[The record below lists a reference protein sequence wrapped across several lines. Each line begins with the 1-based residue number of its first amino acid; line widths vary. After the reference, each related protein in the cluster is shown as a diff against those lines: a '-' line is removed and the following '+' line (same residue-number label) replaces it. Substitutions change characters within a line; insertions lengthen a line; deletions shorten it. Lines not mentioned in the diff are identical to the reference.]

1 MSNAL
6 NHLRVEYA
14 QRRLEE
20 SEALPDPFQQFQRWF
35 AEALAADP
43 QHANVMT
50 LATST
55 AAGWPSARVVLL
67 KDCDA
72 RGFVFYTNFHS
83 RKGRELTE
91 NPRASLVFWWRELER
106 QVRLEGQVETV
117 TPAEAD
123 EYFQTRP
130 RDSQLGAWASAQS
143 EIIANRQMLE
153 QRFQELA
160 REYENRQVPRPPHW
174 GGFRLVPEVFE
185 FWQGRPG
192 RLHDR
197 LRYRRSGSGWLVERL
212 SP

>member
-1 MSNAL
+1 MPL
-6 NHLRVEYA
+6 
-14 QRRLEE
+14 
-20 SEALPDPFQQFQRWF
+20 
-35 AEALAADP
+35 
-43 QHANVMT
+43 
-50 LATST
+50 
-55 AAGWPSARVVLL
+55 
-67 KDCDA
+67 
-72 RGFVFYTNFHS
+72 
-83 RKGRELTE
+83 
-91 NPRASLVFWWRELER
+91 NPR
-106 QVRLEGQVETV
+106 VETV

-160 REYENRQVPRPPHW
+160 REYEKRQVPRPPHW

>member
-14 QRRLEE
+14 RSRLEE
-20 SEALPDPFQQFQRWF
+20 SQALADPFQQFHRWF
-35 AEALAADP
+35 AEALTADP
-43 QHANVMT
+43 QHANAMT

-55 AAGWPSARVVLL
+55 TQGRPSARIVLL

-83 RKGRELTE
+83 RKARELE
-91 NPRASLVFWWRELER
+91 QNPRASLVFWWRELER
-106 QVRLEGQVETV
+106 QVRVEGQVEKV
-117 TPAEAD
+117 TASEAD

-130 RDSQLGAWASAQS
+130 RDSQLGAWASTQS
-143 EIIANRQMLE
+143 EIIANRQVLE

-160 REYENRQVPRPPHW
+160 HEYEGRQVPRPPHW

-185 FWQGRPG
+185 FWQGRPS

-197 LRYRRSGSGWLVERL
+197 LRYRRSSGGWLLERL
-212 SP
+212 AP